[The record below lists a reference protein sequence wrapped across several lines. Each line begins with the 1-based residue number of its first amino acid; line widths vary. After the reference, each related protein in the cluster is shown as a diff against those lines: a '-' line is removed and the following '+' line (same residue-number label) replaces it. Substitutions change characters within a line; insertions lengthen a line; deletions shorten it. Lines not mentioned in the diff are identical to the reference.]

1 MTPFFDAEES
11 PLERLDI
18 WGPVLTTRR
27 CILGL
32 CAHSDRCFNLKSVD
46 ESFGHDHQEGNFG

>member
-1 MTPFFDAEES
+1 MQKN
-11 PLERLDI
+11 
-18 WGPVLTTRR
+18 RR
-27 CILGL
+27 WNGWIFGDRYLLLIECILDL